1 MNQPVSISRVS
12 RLFATFLAIALVAG
26 CGDGPSLAKVTGKIT
41 VNGKP
46 AVGATL
52 LFHPV
57 DVKDAPVATGVA
69 DNDGKFTLTSHLNT
83 GASPGNYI
91 ITVTWPDPAV
101 KPTEAQKIRGDAEPG
116 PDLLKGRYVMKDKS
130 SLTAEITSSTTELP
144 VIELKSK

>member
-69 DNDGKFTLTSHLNT
+69 DNDGKFTLT
-83 GASPGNYI
+83 
-91 ITVTWPDPAV
+91 
-101 KPTEAQKIRGDAEPG
+101 
-116 PDLLKGRYVMKDKS
+116 LKGGVS
-130 SLTAEITSSTTELP
+130 SLNLAESQVSLEARRIDTNTIVGRALVSSPDAALLASLRHYGALEGGKLA
-144 VIELKSK
+144 LRFLLNRG